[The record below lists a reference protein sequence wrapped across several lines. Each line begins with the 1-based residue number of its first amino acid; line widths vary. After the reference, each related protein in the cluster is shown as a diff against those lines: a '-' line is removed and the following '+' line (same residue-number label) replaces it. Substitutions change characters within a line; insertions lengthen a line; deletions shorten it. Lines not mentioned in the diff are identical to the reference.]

1 MRMMNKLKVGA
12 VEWMDF
18 VDASDD
24 EITDIIERYDFHELD
39 REAITEEHQ
48 SARVD
53 TYDRY
58 VFVVLHFP
66 KYDSRT
72 KRYLLNEFNVFIS
85 KGYLILFR
93 YYGSKTVEKVFESYR
108 DGTHGRDIVN
118 TGYMLYDLVDAM
130 LDKMFRLLEKLG
142 KDLRAIENSL
152 FSGNADENLIRE
164 IMIKK
169 RNIVTLK
176 HMVKP
181 QIAALKLLELRMNAI
196 FKDEVEVYFENLED
210 KVNKIYA
217 EIELHQ
223 ENIETIEDAL
233 KSLFD
238 MRTNATIK
246 YLTLFS
252 AFILPLTFVTGFFG
266 MNIEQ
271 VPFNHTLV
279 YGLIGGTIAVMG
291 GTSWYLARNGKI

>member
-1 MRMMNKLKVGA
+1 MMNKLKVGQI
-12 VEWMDF
+12 EWMDF
-18 VDASDD
+18 VQPGED
-24 EITDIIERYDFHELD
+24 EVDDIIERYDFHELD
-39 REAITEEHQ
+39 KAAILEDNQT
-48 SARVD
+48 ARVD

-72 KRYLLNEFNVFIS
+72 KRYLLNEFNVFVS
-85 KGYLILFR
+85 KDYLMVFR
-93 YYGSKTVEKVFESYR
+93 YYGSNTVERVFESYR
-108 DGTHGRDIVN
+108 DGTHGREIVN
-118 TGYMLYDLVDAM
+118 TGYMLYDLIDAM
-130 LDKMFRLLEKLG
+130 LDKIFRLLDKLG
-142 KDLRAIENSL
+142 KDLRTLENSL
-152 FSGNADENLIRE
+152 FKGRADEELIRE

-176 HMVKP
+176 HMIKP
-181 QIAALKLLELRMNAI
+181 QVAALKLLELRMNAM

-210 KVNKIYA
+210 KVDKIYA

-223 ENIETIEDAL
+223 ENIETTEDAL

-252 AFILPLTFVTGFFG
+252 AFMLPLTFVTGFFG
-266 MNIEQ
+266 MNVAG
-271 VPFNHTLV
+271 VPFNDSLV
-279 YGLIGGTIAVMG
+279 YGLVAGTVAIMAV
-291 GTSWYLARNGKI
+291 TTWLLARRGKI

>member
-1 MRMMNKLKVGA
+1 MMSKLKIGN
-12 VEWMDF
+12 VEWKDF
-18 VDASDD
+18 VDASED

-72 KRYLLNEFNVFIS
+72 KRYLLNEFNVFVS
-85 KGYLILFR
+85 KDYLIVFR
-93 YYGSKTVEKVFESYR
+93 YYGSKAVEKVFESYR
-108 DGTHGRDIVN
+108 DGTHGREIVN

-152 FSGNADENLIRE
+152 FNGDADENLIRE

-169 RNIVTLK
+169 RNIVMLK
-176 HMVKP
+176 HMMKP
-181 QIAALKLLELRMNAI
+181 QISALKLLELRMNAI

-223 ENIETIEDAL
+223 ENVETIEDAL

-238 MRTNATIK
+238 MRTNVTIK

-252 AFILPLTFVTGFFG
+252 AFMLPLTFVTGFFG
-266 MNIEQ
+266 MNVEQ
-271 VPFNHTLV
+271 VPFGHDLV
-279 YGLIGGTIAVMG
+279 YGLIGLTVAVMG
-291 GTSWYLARNGKI
+291 GISWYLAKSGKI

>member
-1 MRMMNKLKVGA
+1 MNKLKIGST
-12 VEWMDF
+12 EWIDF
-18 VDASDD
+18 VEPTADQVEDVID
-24 EITDIIERYDFHELD
+24 RYDFHELD
-39 REAITEEHQ
+39 KEAILEDNQT
-48 SARVD
+48 ARVD

-85 KGYLILFR
+85 KDYLILFR
-93 YYGSKTVEKVFESYR
+93 YYGSKTVEKVFDSYR
-108 DGTHGRDIVN
+108 DETHGREIVN

-130 LDKMFRLLEKLG
+130 LDKIFRLLDKLG
-142 KDLRAIENSL
+142 KDLRTLENSL
-152 FSGNADENLIRE
+152 FKGVADEVLIRE
-164 IMIKK
+164 IMTKK

-176 HMVKP
+176 HMIKP
-181 QIAALKLLELRMNAI
+181 QIAALKLLELRMNAM

-223 ENIETIEDAL
+223 ENIETMEDTL

-238 MRTNATIK
+238 MRTSATIK

-252 AFILPLTFVTGFFG
+252 AFMLPLTFITGFF
-266 MNIEQ
+266 
-271 VPFNHTLV
+271 
-279 YGLIGGTIAVMG
+279 
-291 GTSWYLARNGKI
+291 